1 MKWEEITVNVGE
13 EAKDAVINLFYEAG
27 ANGVVIEDTKT
38 WETYE
43 EEGLLDVFESPQ
55 EVLDAENVLVKGYL
69 PDDEFLRERLQD
81 FRLKLEL
88 LSDYFTD
95 YNADLS
101 LQKIEDEDWETNWK
115 GYYKTEKIGEKIVI
129 SPSWEKYEPK
139 EGELVIKLDPGMAFG
154 TGKHPTTEHTLR
166 FMEKYIKPGDQV
178 IDAGCG
184 SGILSIAATKLGA
197 SKVLAVDNDPTAIKI
212 AKRNVLENGA
222 DGEVEVCVNDL
233 LTAIQGRFD
242 VIVGNLI
249 ADLIV
254 VLVPQAKNIL
264 QKGGLVI
271 VSGILDKKLE
281 RVEKSMFENGF
292 EIIDRKLDSEW
303 YTLVGR
309 KI

>member
-1 MKWEEITVNVGE
+1 MRWEEITVNVGE

-43 EEGLLDVFESPQ
+43 EEGLWDVYASPQ

-69 PDDEFLRERLQD
+69 PDDEFLRERLRG
-81 FRLKLEL
+81 FREKLEN
-88 LSDYFTD
+88 LSDYFAD
-95 YNADLS
+95 SNAELS

-115 GYYKTEKIGEKIVI
+115 GYYKTEKVGEHLVI
-129 SPSWEKYEPK
+129 SPSWEEYDASA
-139 EGELVIKLDPGMAFG
+139 GEIVVKLDPGMAFG

-166 FMEKYIKPGDQV
+166 FMEKYLQPDDRV

-184 SGILSIAATKLGA
+184 SGILGIAAAKMGA
-197 SKVLAVDNDPTAIKI
+197 SGILAVDNDPTAIKI
-212 AKRNVLENGA
+212 AKRNILENQVE
-222 DGEVEVCVNDL
+222 DIVEVCLNDL
-233 LTAIQGRFD
+233 LVGIQGTFD
-242 VIVGNLI
+242 LIVGNLI

-254 VLVPQAKNIL
+254 ALLPQTKNVLRP
-264 QKGGLVI
+264 GGLVI
-271 VSGILDKKLE
+271 VSGVLDKKIE
-281 RVEKSMFENGF
+281 KVEQSMSDNGF
-292 EIIDRKLDSEW
+292 EIVEQILDSEW

>member
-43 EEGLLDVFESPQ
+43 EEGLWDVFESPQ

-69 PDDEFLRERLQD
+69 PDDEFLRERLRD

-101 LQKIEDEDWETNWK
+101 LKKIEDEDWETNWK
-115 GYYKTEKIGEKIVI
+115 GYYKTEKIGERIVI
-129 SPSWEKYEPK
+129 SPSWENYEAK
-139 EGELVIKLDPGMAFG
+139 EEELVIKLDPGMAFG

-166 FMEKYIKPGDQV
+166 FMEKYIKPGDKI

-233 LTAIQGRFD
+233 LTAIQGTFD

-254 VLVPQAKNIL
+254 VLLPQAKNIL
-264 QKGGLVI
+264 RTGGLVI
-271 VSGILDKKLE
+271 VSGILDKKIK
-281 RVEKSMFENGF
+281 RVEDSMSENGF
-292 EIIDRKLDSEW
+292 EIIDQKLDSEW